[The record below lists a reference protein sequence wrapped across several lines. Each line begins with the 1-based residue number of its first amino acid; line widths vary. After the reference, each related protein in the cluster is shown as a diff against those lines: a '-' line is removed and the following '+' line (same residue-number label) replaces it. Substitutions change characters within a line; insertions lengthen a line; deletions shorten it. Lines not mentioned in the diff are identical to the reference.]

1 MNALIK
7 VVSLDALVSISSNIL
22 AFQTIKVD
30 LICFKD
36 PEIVVCAKENVSS
49 IMKRFKIDETQPVET
64 S

>member
-1 MNALIK
+1 MNALVN

-36 PEIVVCAKENVSS
+36 PEIVVCAKENVA
-49 IMKRFKIDETQPVET
+49 
-64 S
+64 